1 MIQSKKELIP
11 PCFMMRIFWIF
22 FLVLSFAWDLTPIFA
37 ETKKADEQHSEIEIT
52 VAVAANFKNPM
63 EEIHHLFQIQNP
75 NCKIIYLYGSSGHL
89 TNQIRNGAQIDLFL
103 SADLDFPVSLYKEGF
118 SLTPPDVYAE
128 GRLVLVSNETLPIGD
143 SLSEILTSKQI
154 KYIAIANPKTAPY
167 GKAAMNYLTQ
177 LGIWNSIEGKL
188 VYGENVT
195 QVNQFVFTGAADVGF
210 TSFSSVKSKEDQWKN
225 WKKLDP
231 KLVPPIRQ
239 GKILIQP
246 KEPHSLEKKR
256 ILHRLS
262 QFIGSKEVFP
272 IFQKYGYEIPV
283 ELLNPNANGNTNANA
298 NGIANTKQNRNE
310 YNDANRNRNIN
321 ADRKTKAK

>member
-1 MIQSKKELIP
+1 MIQNKKEVIP
-11 PCFMMRIFWIF
+11 PRFKIRTFGIF
-22 FLVLSFAWDLTPIFA
+22 FLILSFVWDLKPIFA
-37 ETKKADEQHSEIEIT
+37 ETKKADEQHSVIEIT

-63 EEIHHLFQIQNP
+63 EEIHPLFQIQNP

-103 SADLDFPVSLYKEGF
+103 SADLDFPESLYREGF

-128 GRLVLVSNETLPIGD
+128 GRLVLVSNETLPIGV
-143 SLSEILTSKQI
+143 SLPELLTSKQI

-167 GKAAMNYLTQ
+167 GKVTKEFLTQ
-177 LGIWNSIEGKL
+177 LGIWESIEGKL

-210 TSFSSVKSKEDQWKN
+210 TSFSSVKSKEDQWKD

-246 KEPHSLEKKR
+246 KQPHSLEKKR
-256 ILHRLS
+256 ILHRLF
-262 QFIGSKEVFP
+262 QFLSSKEVFP
-272 IFQKYGYEIPV
+272 IYLKYGYEIPV
-283 ELLNPNANGNTNANA
+283 ELLNPNAHGNTNANGHG
-298 NGIANTKQNRNE
+298 NANTKEKINEYSDTNRNM
-310 YNDANRNRNIN
+310 N